1 MTSALDGL
9 TDTDLHETLAQI
21 WLSYLDPATAP
32 VPAWEPIAEDEW
44 AAQVRVCAAADIT
57 GAWRGTVT
65 VEMGLELAF
74 NVAAALYAQPVAAVS
89 GDLGRAEQSLLFDA
103 VGEVVN
109 IVAGNLKA
117 LLPQPSVL
125 SLPRVEFL
133 AAAPPRLTGE
143 VAALPAAPDAG
154 ALVVDLLCAD
164 QPIRLTLRTRDRL

>member
-1 MTSALDGL
+1 MTSTLDGL
-9 TDTDLHETLAQI
+9 TATDLHETLTQI

-32 VPAWEPIAEDEW
+32 VPAWEPLDEDAW

-57 GAWRGTVT
+57 GAWEGVVT
-65 VEMGLELAF
+65 VEMGLRLAF
-74 NVAAALYAQPVAAVS
+74 DVASALYAQPVGTVS

-109 IVAGNLKA
+109 IVAGNLKS

-133 AAAPPRLTGE
+133 PVALTGTAAPLTS
-143 VAALPAAPDAG
+143 APATD
-154 ALVVDLLCAD
+154 ALVVDLLCAEE
-164 QPIRLTLRTRDRL
+164 PIRLTLHTGTPR